1 MKKKE
6 REEVQAIV
14 GNEGFDYAFRH
25 YTSFEEITD
34 PEFHRLRKAYVEAAE
49 ALAEYVELD

>member
-49 ALAEYVELD
+49 ALAEYAELD